1 MNNFNATKIICTCS
15 ECSNHPNGFRMLAK
29 RTVRGHELID
39 RVRNRGFF
47 YFIFQQKSK
56 RANVQKK
63 IESRRVSEANDNG
76 EETVEY
82 STAIPEPA
90 TEGIFLINKVFN
102 IRKVLFI
109 EMYFA
114 TC

>member
-1 MNNFNATKIICTCS
+1 
-15 ECSNHPNGFRMLAK
+15 MLM
-29 RTVRGHELID
+29 
-39 RVRNRGFF
+39 F
-47 YFIFQQKSK
+47 
-56 RANVQKK
+56 KK
-63 IESRRVSEANDNG
+63 IESRRVAEANGNG

-82 STAIPEPA
+82 LSAIPEPA
-90 TEGIFLINKVFN
+90 TESIFSTNKIFN

>member
-1 MNNFNATKIICTCS
+1 
-15 ECSNHPNGFRMLAK
+15 MLAK

-47 YFIFQQKSK
+47 YFILFFS
-56 RANVQKK
+56 RNPNVLMFKKK
-63 IESRRVSEANDNG
+63 IESRRVFEANDNG

-82 STAIPEPA
+82 SSTIPELA

-109 EMYFA
+109 KMYFA

>member
-1 MNNFNATKIICTCS
+1 MNLSTELEIEVFFILFFNR
-15 ECSNHPNGFRMLAK
+15 NPNVLMFK
-29 RTVRGHELID
+29 
-39 RVRNRGFF
+39 
-47 YFIFQQKSK
+47 KK
-56 RANVQKK
+56 KK

>member
-1 MNNFNATKIICTCS
+1 MNLSTELEIEVFFILFFNR
-15 ECSNHPNGFRMLAK
+15 NPNVLMFK
-29 RTVRGHELID
+29 
-39 RVRNRGFF
+39 
-47 YFIFQQKSK
+47 
-56 RANVQKK
+56 KK

-102 IRKVLFI
+102 IKKVLFI
-109 EMYFA
+109 EMYFS

>member
-1 MNNFNATKIICTCS
+1 MNLSTELEIEVFFILFFNR
-15 ECSNHPNGFRMLAK
+15 NPNVLMFK
-29 RTVRGHELID
+29 
-39 RVRNRGFF
+39 
-47 YFIFQQKSK
+47 
-56 RANVQKK
+56 KK